1 MNIQKIIFDYKEAL
15 YDTDHARAVGVIH
28 QALANGVTAEEV
40 VFSIIIPAIDQ
51 TINQII
57 LDDSLCL
64 AQHFLTAQISS
75 DIVEEMLPL
84 FKKAPQNVGHVV
96 LGTAFG
102 DLHSLGKRIVA
113 GCLRARLIDVIDL
126 GVNVP
131 PEKFVQEAVAHHA
144 EVIAIS
150 AMMLHTARSDL
161 GALGVRRLMS
171 EQGITEIRLV
181 VGGAPFRFNPDL
193 YLIVQ
198 ADAWAPDGIS
208 ASRVIGDLI
217 REVHS

>member
-1 MNIQKIIFDYKEAL
+1 MNTQKIIFEFKEAL
-15 YDTDHARAVGVIH
+15 FDTDHDRAVAVIH
-28 QALANGVTAEEV
+28 TALENGVTPEEV
-40 VFSIIIPAIDQ
+40 VFSIIIPSIDQ

-84 FKKAPQNVGHVV
+84 FTKAPQVIGRVV

-113 GCLRARLIDVIDL
+113 GCLRAQLIEVIDL
-126 GVNVP
+126 GVNVR

-150 AMMLHTARSDL
+150 AMMLHTARSDQ
-161 GALGVRRLMS
+161 GALGVRKLLI
-171 EQGITEIRLV
+171 EQDIREVSLV

-193 YLIVQ
+193 FSIVQ

-217 REVHS
+217 RKVHS